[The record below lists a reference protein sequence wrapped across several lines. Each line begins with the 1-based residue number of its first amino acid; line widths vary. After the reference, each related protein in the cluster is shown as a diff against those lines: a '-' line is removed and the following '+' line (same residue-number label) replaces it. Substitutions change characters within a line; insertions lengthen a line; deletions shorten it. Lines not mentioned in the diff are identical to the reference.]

1 MDVILRSDSF
11 FYTLFLLQVSVIKA
25 MRDAVSDVNIYL
37 KNVEEA
43 KAQPAYPLIRAIA
56 VYLTKIFKVG
66 QKRLRC
72 VMCEVRCV

>member
-1 MDVILRSDSF
+1 
-11 FYTLFLLQVSVIKA
+11 